1 MIHASNE
8 FGYQLRVEDN
18 RRYLEYV
25 DITLSG
31 GGKTLNLTNED
42 LWGGGLSVE
51 DAVSS
56 ESSFDIGSA
65 IINKCTVVINNIYD
79 TYSEYDFTDAE
90 VVAWIG
96 LELPGGRIEKLRKGT
111 YAVDEASYNGSII
124 TLSCLDNMRKFDKP
138 YTESSLKYPATLKVI
153 VRDACDRCGV
163 TLQTYD
169 FPHDDFVVQERPN
182 DEAVTF
188 REIISWCAQIAG
200 CFCRCDTLGR
210 LELKWYDQELLEATG
225 LDGGYFDSGSL
236 YQSGD
241 NADGGTFRPW
251 NTGYEFDAGTFEEL
265 NKVHN
270 IYSNYSI
277 DISMDDVVITGVRV
291 LEKTKEDNKDA
302 IVTYQSGRDGY
313 VISVEN
319 NELIKGGAGQ
329 QVSNWLGQQLI
340 GFRFR
345 RANVSHASDPT
356 IEAGDVGFLTDRKG
370 NVYRMVISSTRFST
384 GGSQTTISS
393 AENPLRNSAARFSA
407 ETKNYVDYR
416 KDIEKEKTDRE
427 KAQEELKERIDNSSG
442 LYTTEV
448 TQPDGSTIFYMHDK
462 PALAESM
469 IVWKMTAEAW
479 GVSTDGGKTYNA
491 GMTVDGDTIVR
502 ILTAVGV
509 NADWI
514 KTGALRIEKNGK
526 TMVNMDFDTG
536 VVDMVVNSFSLTSGK
551 TIEQIAQEEAGEQVN
566 DFIAAVYDPTVANLQ
581 SQIDGQIETWY
592 YDYEP
597 TLYNAPASSWTTEA
611 ERARHEGDLYYWKSK
626 GYSYRFFKDGY
637 TWKWQLITD
646 SDITKALQEA
656 SKAQDTADAKRR
668 VFVST
673 PYPPYDK
680 GDLWTQGASGDIM
693 TCVNGRQSGS
703 YSSADWEKLNK
714 YIDQAAANAAASNA
728 VSSQTQTDIL
738 NRLTNNGE
746 DNGIYLLNGRLYV
759 SFSAMRGGEL
769 TLGGANNIDGKL
781 AVRNRTGDNI
791 GGWNDE
797 GLYAYGPYFWTEAFN
812 PPYFFLPVCG
822 HAIYMNSG
830 NAIDYSETL
839 SEKSLAFNIEH
850 YWGTY
855 DEHAAKLSIG
865 GGGTIRSHMDDSGKS
880 IEIVEISSNAYDKS
894 QLKFYVRAKTTMY
907 GTLSLI
913 DVKKVSSSNA
923 LVLNG
928 SEVSYISSSSARYK
942 SIGREMGAEDIEDL
956 YNIQPM
962 WAKYKPDYLSE
973 DDERYNVEFPM
984 FIAEDVEKYAP
995 LAVDHDENGQT
1006 ENWNYRVMIP
1016 YMFQMI
1022 KSQKETIDNQKRDI
1036 DELTKRLERL
1046 ETLVLKGD
1054 ENQWQS

>member
-1 MIHASNE
+1 MIHTSRE
-8 FGYQLRVEDN
+8 FGNQLRVEDN
-18 RRYLEYV
+18 RKYLEYA

-42 LWGGGLSVE
+42 LWGGGITIE

-56 ESSFDIGSA
+56 ESSFDIGAA

-79 TYSEYDFTDAE
+79 TYSEYDFSGAK
-90 VVAWIG
+90 VVVWVG
-96 LELPGGRIEKLRKGT
+96 LKLPVGTVERYRKGT
-111 YAVDEASYNGSII
+111 YTVDEASYNGSII
-124 TLSCLDNMRKFDKP
+124 TLSCLDNMQKFDKQ
-138 YTESSLKYPATLKVI
+138 YIASNLKYPATLNLI
-153 VRDACDRCGV
+153 IRDACDRCGV
-163 TLQTYD
+163 LLQTYN

-182 DEAVTF
+182 DEAITF
-188 REIISWCAQIAG
+188 REVISWCAQIAG

-210 LELKWYDQELLEATG
+210 LEIKWYDQKLLETTS
-225 LDGGYFDSGSL
+225 LDGGHFDSRNP

-265 NKVHN
+265 NETHN
-270 IYSNYSI
+270 IHSNYSI

-291 LEKTKEDNKDA
+291 LEKTKEENKDA
-302 IVTYQSGRDGY
+302 ITTYQSGTDGY
-313 VISVEN
+313 VVSIEN

-384 GGSQTTISS
+384 GSNQTTISS
-393 AENPLRNSAARFSA
+393 AENPARNSAARFSA

-416 KDIEKEKTDRE
+416 KDIEKERTERE
-427 KAQEELKERIDNSSG
+427 KALETLKDRIDNSSG
-442 LYTTEV
+442 LYTTEI
-448 TQPDGSTIFYMHDK
+448 TQPDGSAIFYMHDK
-462 PALAESM
+462 PTLDESM

-502 ILTAVGV
+502 ILTATGV

-514 KTGALRIEKNGK
+514 KTGALRVEKNGQ

-536 VVDMVVNSFSLTSGK
+536 AVDMVVDSFSLSSGK
-551 TIEQIAQEEAGEQVN
+551 TIEQIAQEKAGEQVN
-566 DFIAAVYDPTVANLQ
+566 DFVSAVYNPAISNLQ

-592 YDYEP
+592 YDYQP
-597 TLYNAPASSWTTEA
+597 TLSNYPASAWTTEA
-611 ERARHEGDLYYWKSK
+611 ERTKHEGDLFYWKSK
-626 GYSYRFFKDGY
+626 GYSYRFFKDGS

-656 SKAQDTADAKRR
+656 SKAQDTADSKRR
-668 VFVST
+668 VFIST
-673 PYPPYDK
+673 PYTPYDE
-680 GDLWTQGASGDIM
+680 GDLWAQGASGDIL
-693 TCVNGRQSGS
+693 TCIRSRASGS
-703 YSSADWEKLNK
+703 YSSADWQKRNK
-714 YIDQAAANAAASNA
+714 YIDETAANNAASNA

-738 NRLTNNGE
+738 NKLTNNGE
-746 DNGIYLLNGRLYV
+746 DDGIYLMNGRLYV

-769 TLGGANNIDGKL
+769 TLGGAKNVEGKL
-781 AVRNRTGDNI
+781 VILDSKGNSI
-791 GGWNDE
+791 GGWDE
-797 GLYAYGPYFWTEAFN
+797 YGFYASNSYFEIEQLS
-812 PPYFFLPVCG
+812 PPYFSMPICE
-822 HAIYMNSG
+822 HAIYMNAG
-830 NAIDYSETL
+830 NSNSTSL
-839 SEKSLAFNIEH
+839 GQKSLAFNIEH
-850 YWGTY
+850 QYGTY
-855 DEHAAKLSIG
+855 TEHAAKLSIG
-865 GGGTIRSHMDDSGKS
+865 GGGTIRSHMDSSGWP
-880 IEIVEISSNAYDKS
+880 IEIVEVSSESYDKS
-894 QLKFYVRAKTTMY
+894 QLKFYIKAKTTMH
-907 GTLSLI
+907 GTLNLL
-913 DVKKVSSSNA
+913 DVKRISSSNNLA
-923 LVLNG
+923 LNG
-928 SEVSYISSSSARYK
+928 TEVSYISSSSARYK
-942 SIGREMGAEDIEDL
+942 NMGKEMTAEDVKDL
-956 YNIQPM
+956 YGIQPV

-984 FIAEDVEKYAP
+984 FIAEDVEEYAP
-995 LAVDHDENGQT
+995 LAVDHNDDGLA

-1022 KSQKETIDNQKRDI
+1022 KSQKETIDNQRKEM
-1036 DELTKRLERL
+1036 DELSKRIERL
-1046 ETLVLKGD
+1046 EDLITKGD
-1054 ENQWQS
+1054 ASQWQS